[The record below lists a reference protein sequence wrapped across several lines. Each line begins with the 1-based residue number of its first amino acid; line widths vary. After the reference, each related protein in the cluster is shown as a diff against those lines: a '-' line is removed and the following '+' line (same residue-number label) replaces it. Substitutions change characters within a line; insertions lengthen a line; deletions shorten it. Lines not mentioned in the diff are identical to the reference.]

1 MNSQKT
7 DLTFFTNDMSEEEK
21 LAIIQREF
29 DCLYDPNRPVRNNLE
44 TLDSVDAVRTIRE
57 ALKR

>member
-1 MNSQKT
+1 MLT
-7 DLTFFTNDMSEEEK
+7 DNMSKEEK

-29 DCLYDPNRPVRNNLE
+29 DRLYDSNCPVRNNLE
-44 TLDSVDAVRTIRE
+44 TLDSVEVVRIIRE